1 MFIIKKHLLG
11 TELHGVYEFTK
22 KELHRSGPY
31 DVNGVGVVSINFI
44 NGYL

>member
-1 MFIIKKHLLG
+1 MVFMSLQ
-11 TELHGVYEFTK
+11 K
-22 KELHRSGPY
+22 KELHRSGPH